1 MPFAMLRCRLSFML
15 PTALA
20 GTVRRGR
27 HQPSGE
33 RAELSITVDRGD
45 LVRID
50 APSRGAVFEQ
60 AIVFLRQHALREG
73 PCTPAQPL
81 VIPATL
87 FAPTDTSSG
96 REDLWISVGADI
108 VIARDVFARSRCVAQ
123 PIPARG

>member
-1 MPFAMLRCRLSFML
+1 MLRCRLSFML

-27 HQPSGE
+27 HQAIG
-33 RAELSITVDRGD
+33 ELSITVDRGD

-50 APSRGAVFEQ
+50 APTRAAVFEH

-73 PCTPAQPL
+73 PCRPSQPL

-87 FAPTDTSSG
+87 FAHSEEPASSG
-96 REDLWISVGADI
+96 REDLWIAVGADI
-108 VIARDVFARSRCVAQ
+108 VIARDVFAR
-123 PIPARG
+123 ARPERAAAPLDEA